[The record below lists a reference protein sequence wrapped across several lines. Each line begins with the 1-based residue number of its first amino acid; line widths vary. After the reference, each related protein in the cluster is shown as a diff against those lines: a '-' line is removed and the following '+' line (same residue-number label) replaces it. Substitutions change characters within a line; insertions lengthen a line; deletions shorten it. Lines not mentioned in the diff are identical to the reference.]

1 MRRRAVWHLYAGN
14 GFGRRRFTKAK
25 SESERD
31 GDSQWPGRESLSL
44 HRLYKD
50 FRIGSASVSE
60 VAVRTM
66 LDLYEELSKL
76 IAEFD
81 RHQIDY
87 ALCGGIALAI
97 YDHPRATVDIDLLI
111 LSESLDDVMAI
122 AKALD
127 YTIRGLDMTFT
138 AGAVEIRRVSKIDS
152 ETGIVLS
159 LDLLLVTNEIRPIW
173 DSRVQ

>member
-1 MRRRAVWHLYAGN
+1 MRRRAVWHLHAGN
-14 GFGRRRFTKAK
+14 DFGRRRFAQAK
-25 SESERD
+25 SESDRD
-31 GDSQWPGRESLSL
+31 GDSQWAGRESLSL
-44 HRLYKD
+44 HRVYED
-50 FRIGSASVSE
+50 FRIGGAGVSE

-66 LDLYEELSKL
+66 LDLYEELRKL

-97 YDHPRATVDIDLLI
+97 YNHPRATVDIDLLI
-111 LSESLDDVMAI
+111 LSDSLDDVMAI

-138 AGAVEIRRVSKIDS
+138 GGAIKIRRVSKIDKD
-152 ETGIVLS
+152 T
-159 LDLLLVTNEIRPIW
+159 
-173 DSRVQ
+173 

>member
-1 MRRRAVWHLYAGN
+1 
-14 GFGRRRFTKAK
+14 
-25 SESERD
+25 
-31 GDSQWPGRESLSL
+31 
-44 HRLYKD
+44 
-50 FRIGSASVSE
+50 
-60 VAVRTM
+60 M

-122 AKALD
+122 AEALD

-138 AGAVEIRRVSKIDS
+138 GGAVEIRRVSKIDS

-159 LDLLLVTNEIRPIW
+159 LDLLLVTNEIRPMW
-173 DSRVQ
+173 DSRVQANWEGGKLSVVSREGLIALKKMSARPQDLADISALMEDADDAGN